1 MVRARY
7 LEHHGTATWTRHFTL
22 SVSLCWPCVRQWEP
36 KHFSY
41 NFDAGR
47 GRVST
52 SVFAGARTNIA
63 FNCLDRHVEAGRGG
77 QPCFLWEVLAR
88 SCTGSP
94 LVFCVIKHCTGCVC
108 PGDLPT
114 ACLGR

>member
-7 LEHHGTATWTRHFTL
+7 LEHHGPAIWTCHFTL
-22 SVSLCWPCVRQWEP
+22 SVSSNRLGARQWEP

-41 NFDAGR
+41 NFEAGR

-77 QPCFLWEVLAR
+77 QPCFLWEVLAQ
-88 SCTGSP
+88 
-94 LVFCVIKHCTGCVC
+94 
-108 PGDLPT
+108 
-114 ACLGR
+114 